1 MFLRAEV
8 ETIIEFAISP
18 YSQELGPFYHPLC
31 LQMSNFVRGYAGEN
45 SRSLTL
51 EDVALGSIGKGLPRA
66 LENLIWVTRSVYPP
80 LLMYT

>member
-1 MFLRAEV
+1 MFRRAEV

-31 LQMSNFVRGYAGEN
+31 LRISNFVRGYAGEN

-51 EDVALGSIGKGLPRA
+51 EDVALGKGLPRA

-80 LLMYT
+80 LLMYA